1 MRVLQNRA
9 VNLQAE
15 SDREKVSLLG
25 AKVPD
30 SDSQPGL
37 KVITL
42 MPNT

>member
-1 MRVLQNRA
+1 MQALQNGA

-15 SDREKVSLLG
+15 SDRKKVSLFG

-37 KVITL
+37 KMITL